1 MNKLVAT
8 LILLGFSYSSV
19 ADHHGQH
26 AITQIPYALIALI
39 IAIIGYIGLCYLQTK
54 EGKG

>member
-26 AITQIPYALIALI
+26 AITQIPYAMIAAI
-39 IAIIGYIGLCYLQTK
+39 IAIIGYIGLGYLLTK